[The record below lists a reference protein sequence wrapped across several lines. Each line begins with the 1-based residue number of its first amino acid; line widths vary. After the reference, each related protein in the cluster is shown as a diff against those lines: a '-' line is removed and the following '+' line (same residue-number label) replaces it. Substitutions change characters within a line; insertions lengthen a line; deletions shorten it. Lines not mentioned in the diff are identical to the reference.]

1 MFTVP
6 DAPSY
11 RATFQEWQDY
21 LRLLK
26 SKYTSARGVEGAI
39 AEAQGVIEAF
49 MEEKNDQ
56 LLAA

>member
-11 RATFQEWQDY
+11 RAPLQEWRDY
-21 LRLLK
+21 LLLLE
-26 SKYTSARGVEGAI
+26 TSYASAKGVTGAI

-49 MEEKNDQ
+49 LEEAQGQ

>member
-11 RATFQEWQDY
+11 RATLQEWKDY
-21 LRLLK
+21 LCLLE
-26 SKYTSARGVEGAI
+26 SKYPSARGVRGAI

-56 LLAA
+56 LLAT